1 MLKPINMDAIMNA
14 LKHNKFAVVFEMNT
28 ENNNTMTGP
37 VANKPNLTGLNA
49 SL

>member
-14 LKHNKFAVVFEMNT
+14 LKHNKFAVVFEMKS
-28 ENNNTMTGP
+28 ENSSTITGP
-37 VANKPNLTGLNA
+37 VANKPNLTGFNA